1 MIQRKNKLKLIQLI
15 LLSIGVLALYFT
27 YYNDVEQSKII
38 SPQIKDNL
46 KSLEREE
53 DLQKGD
59 YFYNI
64 EYTGLDFS
72 GNRYLLKSKKAL
84 LDEVKPEIIYMES
97 VSAIF
102 YFKDDTTLYIWS
114 EEGIY
119 NNKNL
124 DMEFKKNVK
133 GKYLGSDLFA
143 EKAFYS
149 NYESYLTISENVRV
163 NDVKGNLIADKLVF
177 DITNKKLD
185 ITSFQDSKINAN
197 VNLNEKRF

>member
-1 MIQRKNKLKLIQLI
+1 MMQRKNKLKLIQLI
-15 LLSIGVLALYFT
+15 LLSIGILALYFT

-38 SPQIKDNL
+38 SSQIKDNL
-46 KSLEREE
+46 KSLEKEE

-59 YFYNI
+59 YFYDI
-64 EYTGLDFS
+64 EYTGLDLS

-84 LDEVKPEIIYMES
+84 LDEVKPEIIYMED

-124 DMEFKKNVK
+124 DMEFKKKVR

-149 NYESYLTISENVRV
+149 NSESYLVISENVRV

>member
-84 LDEVKPEIIYMES
+84 LDEVKPEIIYMEG

-124 DMEFKKNVK
+124 DMEFKKMLK
-133 GKYLGSDLFA
+133 
-143 EKAFYS
+143 
-149 NYESYLTISENVRV
+149 ESI
-163 NDVKGNLIADKLVF
+163 
-177 DITNKKLD
+177 
-185 ITSFQDSKINAN
+185 
-197 VNLNEKRF
+197 